1 MSTKTDTNPSSPLE
15 GVRSGF
21 NFKINTKEILADVLT
36 PVAIY
41 LKMRDVYPKSILLEG
56 ADFKPGENQ
65 YSFICMKPVAGIKAS
80 GNNIEF
86 TYPDGTTQNKTL
98 ENKLDMGHILQDF
111 TESFKSDDDISKL
124 PTSGLFGYS
133 TFESVRYFEDIEM
146 QTLNQEKDI
155 PELWY
160 QFYKYIIAINHTNNT
175 ITIIEHI
182 FNDEASQINSIEE
195 QMNNRTFASYRF
207 ATEGEET
214 SNITN
219 EEYMNLVSLGK
230 KHCMR
235 GDVFQIVLSRCFQQ
249 SFTGDEFNVYRTL
262 RSINPSPYL
271 FYFDFG
277 SFKLLGSSPE
287 AQIKAIDGKAY
298 INPIAGTFRRTGE
311 DDKDKELARKLSMDP
326 KENAE
331 HIMLV
336 DLARNDLSRSADDV
350 QLRFYRE
357 IHYYSHV
364 LHMVSEVVGDIREGI
379 HPVQIYGDTFPA
391 GTLSGAPKYMAMELI
406 TKYENQ
412 ARGFYGGCIG
422 NIGLN
427 GNLNLAI
434 TIRSFMSKNNTLYYQ
449 AGAGIVAK
457 SDEESELQEVNNKLA
472 ALKNAIEN
480 AKEI

>member
-1 MSTKTDTNPSSPLE
+1 MSTQTDTNQSSPL
-15 GVRSGF
+15 GGIKGGF
-21 NFKINTKEILADVLT
+21 KFKINTKEILADVLT

-41 LKMRDVYPKSILLEG
+41 LKMRDVFPKSILLEG

-65 YSFICMKPVAGIKAS
+65 YSFICMQPIAGIKAM
-80 GNNIEF
+80 NNKVELS
-86 TYPDGTTQNKTL
+86 YPNGSAENITL
-98 ENKLDMGHILQDF
+98 ENKLDMGSLLEQF
-111 TESFKSDDDISKL
+111 SESFISDDDISKL

-133 TFESVRYFEDIEM
+133 TFESVQYFEDIQM
-146 QTLNQEKDI
+146 QTQKKETEI
-155 PELWY
+155 PELWF
-160 QFYKYIIAINHTNNT
+160 QFYKYIVAINHTNDT

-182 FNDEASQINSIEE
+182 FNDEASQISTIED
-195 QMNNRTFASYRF
+195 QMNNRTFATYNFS
-207 ATEGEET
+207 TKDEET
-214 SNITN
+214 SNITD
-219 EEYMNLVSLGK
+219 EEYMKMVALGK

-235 GDVFQIVLSRCFQQ
+235 GDVFQIVLSRAFQQ
-249 SFTGDEFNVYRTL
+249 SFRGDEFNVYRAL
-262 RSINPSPYL
+262 RSVNPSPYL

-298 INPIAGTFRRTGE
+298 INPIAGTFRRTG
-311 DDKDKELARKLSMDP
+311 DDKKDKELSRKLSMDP

-336 DLARNDLSRSADDV
+336 DLARNDLSRSADEV

-406 TKYENQ
+406 SKYENQ

-472 ALKNAIEN
+472 ALKTAIEK